1 MQTMNYCQYY
11 KLRLNGEIKNNKTFI
26 RDSRRK
32 VKRKIIIIN
41 IKSYTSKYNK
51 KIYKIIQRIFL
62 H

>member
-51 KIYKIIQRIFL
+51 KNI
-62 H
+62 